1 VHFASAIRRRSNTG
15 ASRSQTIGAM
25 ASFESHAEAA
35 EWPEIV
41 VVASGL
47 NVLAG
52 LWLLV
57 STVVVPGQPLWG
69 DVVVGALTSVLACAR
84 VAGAWDLALLSYV
97 NAALGLA
104 LAVTGL
110 SIDATTAGAAND
122 TATGL
127 LIFGLGLLSATAS
140 RRGRAS
146 AY

>member
-1 VHFASAIRRRSNTG
+1 
-15 ASRSQTIGAM
+15 M

-41 VVASGL
+41 VVASGI

-57 STVVVPGQPLWG
+57 STVVMPGEPVWN
-69 DVVVGALTSVLACAR
+69 DVAVGALATVLASAR
-84 VAGAWDLALLSYV
+84 LAGAWDLAILSYV

-110 SIDATTAGAAND
+110 SIDATTIGAAND
-122 TATGL
+122 TASGL

-140 RRGRAS
+140 RRGRAA